1 MPFGLRAV
9 GEDLAGK
16 GKDSCFRIAPGFAAQ
31 ARFPASLLEELLAC
45 EPMFNRNLRKKKA
58 ALRVQQ
64 NEKSV
69 PANLDGF
76 RRNRR
81 KLREQRDFYAEIAEL
96 VRLQGGKPWILHGR
110 ACSATYNRF
119 PQRLLRFHHSNTALQ
134 APAHVKGHE
143 NSAALSKDAFARD
156 GVRKFA
162 VRYGFEHSG
171 ASQLQSFV
179 AFWFREERHPG
190 TFYELR
196 ASEAAGVA

>member
-1 MPFGLRAV
+1 MVFGLPSV

-16 GKDSCFRIAPGFAAQ
+16 GKDARFRIAPGFAAQ

-45 EPMFNRNLRKKKA
+45 EPMFNRDLRKKKA

-69 PANLDGF
+69 APNLDGF
-76 RRNRR
+76 GRDRR
-81 KLREQRDFYAEIAEL
+81 KLREQRDFDAEIAEL
-96 VRLQGGKPWILHGR
+96 VRLQGGKPWILHGC
-110 ACSATYNRF
+110 ACSATNNRF
-119 PQRLLRFHHSNTALQ
+119 SQGLLRFHDPNAALQ

-143 NSAALSKDAFARD
+143 NAATFPKDAFTRD
-156 GVRKFA
+156 RIRKFA
-162 VRYGFEHSG
+162 VRYGFDHSG

-179 AFWFREERHPG
+179 AFCFREERHPG

-196 ASEAAGVA
+196 AYEGAGVA